1 MPIMR
6 NPFRKQD
13 ENLRPATSGV
23 DKSVNGTATQPI
35 SIKKEEPAEYK
46 LSGMSNS
53 AKRRCIAGT
62 LVNNDV

>member
-23 DKSVNGTATQPI
+23 DKDANGATTKPLD
-35 SIKKEEPAEYK
+35 IKKSEPVEYK
-46 LSGMSNS
+46 LSGTFTATTHVM
-53 AKRRCIAGT
+53 RR
-62 LVNNDV
+62 DV